1 MRRRLILSLF
11 LAVFLSFML
20 FSPSIIFGDNNSID
34 ILFFSTPGCSECALT
49 RSYLETLKEIYP
61 NINVTEY
68 SVAEVNNKELLAKL
82 GTIYNLPEN
91 KLNVTPTVFIGK
103 SAFVREQA
111 YKEVEGAIKNFN
123 FADNSYLQDALKQA
137 AAGGS
142 TLVEL
147 FNKFGV
153 LTVVGAGLIDGYN
166 PCAFTVLIFF
176 ISLLTL
182 RGKSKKEM
190 LIVGILFTI
199 GIGVSYLLLG
209 VGLFE
214 LISRWKYFEYISK
227 YVYLATAVITF
238 VLVVVTISDYI
249 KARKGQVSDMTLQL
263 STTEKKT
270 IHSLLRSPKVL
281 GESIFAFLVAFPVS
295 IVEFSCTGQTYL
307 PTIVY
312 IFSMEHLKAKAFLY
326 LLIYNVMFVLPLVLI
341 TFIAYKGATSDRIT
355 NWFMKHLS
363 QIKLAT
369 GVIFFVL
376 FVYLSL
382 KTMSLF
388 GLIALKL

>member
-1 MRRRLILSLF
+1 MTILLTSC
-11 LAVFLSFML
+11 
-20 FSPSIIFGDNNSID
+20 FSQ
-34 ILFFSTPGCSECALT
+34 PGCSECALT

-111 YKEVEGAIKNFN
+111 YKEVESAIKSFN
-123 FADNSYLQDALKQA
+123 FADNIYLQDALKQT

-153 LTVVGAGLIDGYN
+153 LTVVGAGFIDGYN

-190 LIVGILFTI
+190 LIVGILFTV

-227 YVYLATAVITF
+227 YVYLATAVITL

-249 KARKGQVSDMTLQL
+249 KARRGQVSDMTLQL
-263 STTEKKT
+263 STTEK
-270 IHSLLRSPKVL
+270 
-281 GESIFAFLVAFPVS
+281 
-295 IVEFSCTGQTYL
+295 GQFT
-307 PTIVY
+307 
-312 IFSMEHLKAKAFLY
+312 
-326 LLIYNVMFVLPLVLI
+326 
-341 TFIAYKGATSDRIT
+341 
-355 NWFMKHLS
+355 LS
-363 QIKLAT
+363 
-369 GVIFFVL
+369 
-376 FVYLSL
+376 
-382 KTMSLF
+382 
-388 GLIALKL
+388 